1 MDFHAVASLML
12 NAELVCMF
20 NPLQKEQLDVVVFEC
35 NECISRVEERL
46 KRGKEELANI
56 SQ

>member
-1 MDFHAVASLML
+1 ML

-20 NPLQKEQLDVVVFEC
+20 DPLQKEQLDVAVFEC
-35 NECISRVEERL
+35 NECIGRVEERL
-46 KRGKEELANI
+46 RRGKEELANS